1 MKTTWNWYFT
11 RTPMEYNTG
20 TFLLGKSMES
30 HRISIE
36 NVICFRPHGTPW
48 CIKPRPPFF
57 RIGEIP
63 VQRVV
68 RPGNIK
74 TDGDVGRALNML
86 VVDVGVCRR
95 VVADGRQAAVARL
108 ADDRRDGDRA
118 QRVSRPDVG
127 DVDERLVDEDD
138 GDKHGEALL
147 REASDVA
154 DQRAEVERDRRQQK
168 QRHPDADPQTEG
180 QEVDTVLSALTDNQ
194 RHALS
199 RFVNRCLVV
208 LMN

>member
-1 MKTTWNWYFT
+1 
-11 RTPMEYNTG
+11 
-20 TFLLGKSMES
+20 
-30 HRISIE
+30 
-36 NVICFRPHGTPW
+36 
-48 CIKPRPPFF
+48 
-57 RIGEIP
+57 
-63 VQRVV
+63 
-68 RPGNIK
+68 
-74 TDGDVGRALNML
+74 ML

-208 LMN
+208 LMNWSITPGRRSTSTVDVVWTTTPCLFVNFIPVPDSLFLTHLFLHLQFLLFLTHRSAHHTSLTLLLPA